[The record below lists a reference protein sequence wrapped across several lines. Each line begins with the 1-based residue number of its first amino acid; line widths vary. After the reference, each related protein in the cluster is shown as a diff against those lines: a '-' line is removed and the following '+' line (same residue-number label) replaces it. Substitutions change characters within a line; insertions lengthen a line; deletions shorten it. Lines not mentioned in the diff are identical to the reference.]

1 MTYWR
6 GQRIELAPP
15 RRGPALPQMRAIG
28 PAVLYFILGIVLLLA
43 AGVIGMRGIGL

>member
-1 MTYWR
+1 
-6 GQRIELAPP
+6 
-15 RRGPALPQMRAIG
+15 MRAIG